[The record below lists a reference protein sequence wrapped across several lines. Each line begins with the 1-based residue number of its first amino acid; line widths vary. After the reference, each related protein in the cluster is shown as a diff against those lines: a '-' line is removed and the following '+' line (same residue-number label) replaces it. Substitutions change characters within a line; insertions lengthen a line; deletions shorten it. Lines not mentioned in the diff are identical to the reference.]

1 MNWKLLLN
9 ILTSVNGGLITGAAL
24 FNPLMG
30 ETLALKVIS
39 CLGIFQIIVSAVNSN
54 LSTQAN
60 VVKDVA
66 NIQGDDGKPAIRML
80 INANAPVALATAA
93 VDPAQP
99 NIGASTPAARQTL
112 IETVKGA

>member
-1 MNWKLLLN
+1 MNWKLFLN
-9 ILTSVNGGLITGAAL
+9 ILTSANGGLITSAAL
-24 FNPLMG
+24 FNPIIGQDM
-30 ETLALKVIS
+30 ALIVIS
-39 CLGIFQIIVSAVNSN
+39 GLGICQVIISAINSN

-80 INANAPVALATAA
+80 VNANAPVALATAA
-93 VDPAQP
+93 VDPTQP

-112 IETVKGA
+112 VETAKGI